1 VRAFPRSHQVSTSL
15 LVASDLPILTSM
27 QMTKQ
32 DQQPSLWRQAL
43 RTSVL
48 RSLAAEEIAARAYAK
63 YLGREASDERA
74 VNDWLEAE
82 RELLQ
87 EKIVP
92 RE

>member
-1 VRAFPRSHQVSTSL
+1 
-15 LVASDLPILTSM
+15 M
-27 QMTKQ
+27 QTTNQ
-32 DQQPSLWRQAL
+32 EQQPSLWRQAL
-43 RTSVL
+43 RTTVL

-63 YLGREASDERA
+63 YLGREAADDRS

-82 RELLQ
+82 RELLH